1 MFEARHARRWRE
13 MYRRIGA
20 FPRAS
25 ERARFQRRLEQEC
38 GRDHGTLERAESS
51 EIAANRSPPSTGLAH
66 STYVQVT
73 TAARSSTFTALP
85 SRERSAMTVPRR
97 LLLSLYRIVRLCLE
111 EWLWFV
117 RISSFGE
124 LKETWRIIFGFYLK
138 FGRIEINCFHR
149 NLRIW

>member
-1 MFEARHARRWRE
+1 

-25 ERARFQRRLEQEC
+25 ERARFQRWLEQEC

-85 SRERSAMTVPRR
+85 SRERSATTVPRRLLLSLYRIVRGVIMIFVCISSFGELKEIWRIIIWIGSCQFGGMERSATTVPRR

-111 EWLWFV
+111 
-117 RISSFGE
+117 
-124 LKETWRIIFGFYLK
+124 K
-138 FGRIEINCFHR
+138 
-149 NLRIW
+149 

>member
-97 LLLSLYRIVRLCLE
+97 LLLSLYRIVRGVIMI
-111 EWLWFV
+111 FV
-117 RISSFGE
+117 CISSFGE
-124 LKETWRIIFGFYLK
+124 LKEIWRII
-138 FGRIEINCFHR
+138 
-149 NLRIW
+149 IWIGSC